1 MEMKKN
7 LELKRYLMRKEKQ
20 REKNRKQIIR
30 LETGY
35 VNKMV
40 EQETPDSSSQRSTD
54 TKIQR

>member
-20 REKNRKQIIR
+20 REKKNRKQIIR

-40 EQETPDSSSQRSTD
+40 EQETPDSPSQRSTD
-54 TKIQR
+54 MKI